1 MAVAQSEAECKQ
13 DAAATRGYLSS
24 LASYLFPSMYTVDSE
39 FVTQFVFDTRP
50 RLKGLSAARYMGN
63 AVFAQCLASPMES
76 LTSGI
81 DAQSLALVA
90 QNVQKLVNGVDPQYI
105 RQYIDMLH
113 KEPSGFMCPIAC
125 ALTKTT
131 MMVSNQSRFPLYKA
145 NFGSGAP
152 VWVMDEGA
160 AAELDN
166 IVALPALGC
175 LELRTHPLR
184 GRGVFT
190 RSAISKGTLVHISP
204 VLLFGH
210 AEYSEHGKHTK
221 LDHYTYCWRGGFALA
236 LGLGSMFNH
245 EPLGRENIGFTR
257 DMERELIRY
266 TALRDIA
273 AGEELCICYG
283 PNVWFEV
290 ATEAS
295 NGQAN
300 VNLEPQQSRTAEDL
314 LQCFDL

>member
-1 MAVAQSEAECKQ
+1 
-13 DAAATRGYLSS
+13 
-24 LASYLFPSMYTVDSE
+24 
-39 FVTQFVFDTRP
+39 
-50 RLKGLSAARYMGN
+50 
-63 AVFAQCLASPMES
+63 MES
-76 LTSGI
+76 LTSSI
-81 DAQSLALVA
+81 DAQSLALAA
-90 QNVQKLVNGVDPQYI
+90 QNVRKLVNGVDPQYI
-105 RQYIDMLH
+105 GQYIDMLH
-113 KEPSGFMCPIAC
+113 KDPACFMCQIAYSI
-125 ALTKTT
+125 TKTA
-131 MMVSNQSRFPLYKA
+131 MGLSNQSCFLLYKA
-145 NFGSGAP
+145 GFGSGTP

-160 AAELDN
+160 AAELDS

-190 RSAISKGTLVHISP
+190 RSAISKGILVHISP

-300 VNLEPQQSRTAEDL
+300 VNLEPQQSQTAEDL